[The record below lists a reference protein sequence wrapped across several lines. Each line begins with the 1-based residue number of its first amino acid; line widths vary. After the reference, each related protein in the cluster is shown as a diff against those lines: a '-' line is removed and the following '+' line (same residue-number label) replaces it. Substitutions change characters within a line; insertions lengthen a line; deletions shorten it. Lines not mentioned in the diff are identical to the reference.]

1 MSIKS
6 LSVFK
11 IVICTHLYQMR
22 GEKEKEEEEKL
33 NSREVQVV
41 HVSSVFTVRRG
52 STGVLATI
60 LHRINSQTMY

>member
-1 MSIKS
+1 
-6 LSVFK
+6 
-11 IVICTHLYQMR
+11 MR